1 MIPIVK
7 TDALKTWNLG
17 KLEGTP
23 QDKEAVDKLDK
34 QLINSPD
41 KPVEGGESFVEFST
55 RILGK
60 IKELIAS
67 APDNTIVVTHN
78 SAFGLIK
85 LWDKKG
91 RPKHLDR
98 PFRTEYT
105 KQDSETGASFHIK
118 GEHGTL
124 HICRH
129 GETTDNVKKVFRTD
143 EAELTDEGVKEAEK
157 LGEEHKDTKI
167 PEIVCSSL
175 DRTVETSHIIAD
187 AQEGEKEPEEVEPK
201 DEEVTEDVE
210 NEEREEEEESKGLTR
225 SVFLYM
231 EPKKG
236 DDKRNFASCGS
247 CCMFLAKHNI
257 CSLHGKDVKVDADDS
272 CGLYSRGG
280 PAPETEMEHVHKA
293 TTPEESGLT
302 EGPVQ
307 CKNCHYYDKADKD
320 CLLFR
325 LVGIKE
331 YKVNPDACCNAFS
344 PKHKVKEE
352 KEEEKEE

>member
-60 IKELIAS
+60 IKELIVS

-187 AQEGEKEPEEVEPK
+187 AQEGEKEEETEEPEDEGVSEEVSEG
-201 DEEVTEDVE
+201 
-210 NEEREEEEESKGLTR
+210 EEESKGL
-225 SVFLYM
+225 SKSAFLYM
-231 EPKKG
+231 EPGKD
-236 DDKRNFASCGS
+236 DDKKTFASCAS

-307 CKNCHYYDKADKD
+307 CLSCEYFEESDKD

-325 LVGIKE
+325 LLNLKD
-331 YKVNPDACCNAFS
+331 YKVEPHGCCNAHSLKGSF
-344 PKHKVKEE
+344 KKDKNNE
-352 KEEEKEE
+352 